1 MYKLLLVDDERFQR
15 AGIKFIIE
23 KYNLNL
29 DVVEADSGE
38 KAWEYL
44 QHNPVDILLTDIRMK
59 EMSGLQL
66 AENVRTL
73 NSSVKVIFMSAYSEF
88 EYAQRAIDLNVMK
101 YILKPVEV
109 SEFLKVFSQV
119 IEMCDQDKKAK
130 EQTNRMQRIYGKGIR
145 YEQQKIIS
153 QLVYGNNSGSID
165 HMIDLSTVMCFFSN
179 YDHFRMVILDCSERF
194 FDQIDEDFEQELSNH
209 MQRKFDMV
217 DLNEHQCL
225 LFMEAFEEESKSD
238 LEILGS
244 RLITWFNEQF
254 GKDLYMAF
262 SGMIHQASQIREAYN
277 EFEMLLESKFFYNK
291 GVVFFTGTVS
301 LNDQN
306 GMNVEKMLE
315 EINRDVDRKDYSAV
329 RVHFERLAIMLQANE
344 QVSSIYLKYICM
356 EIVKKLI
363 TSSPTRNSANFKKN
377 LELVYNTNK
386 LNDLIALMISLLEES
401 ESSGKEGEDSK
412 RKVIA
417 EVIRII
423 ETEYHRD
430 ISVEE
435 IAERVYLSPNYLSH
449 LFKKQEGVSII
460 KYITSIRMEKAKY
473 LLQNTHKKI
482 ADISEETGYRN
493 VAYFCSL
500 FKTYYGNAPTQF
512 REEFQV

>member
-29 DVVEADSGE
+29 DVAEVDSGE

-44 QHNPVDILLTDIRMK
+44 QHNHVDILLTDIRMK
-59 EMSGLQL
+59 ELSGLQL
-66 AENVRTL
+66 AEKVRTL
-73 NSSVKVIFMSAYSEF
+73 DSPIKVIFMSAYGEF
-88 EYAQRAIDLNVMK
+88 EYAQRAIDLNVIK

-119 IEMCDQDKKAK
+119 IELCDQEQEAK
-130 EQTNRMQRIYGKGIR
+130 DQNNRMQRIYGKGIR

-153 QLVYGNNSGSID
+153 QLVYGSYSDN
-165 HMIDLSTVMCFFSN
+165 MMDLSTLMCFFSS

-194 FDQIDEDFEQELSNH
+194 FDQIDEDFEQELSTR

-225 LFMEAFEEESKSD
+225 LFMEAFEEESKHD
-238 LEILGS
+238 LEALGS
-244 RLITWFNEQF
+244 RLIDWFNEQYS
-254 GKDLYMAF
+254 KDLYMVF

-277 EFEMLLESKFFYNK
+277 EFEMLLGSKFFYNQ

-301 LNDQN
+301 LDARNE
-306 GMNVEKMLE
+306 MNVEEMLE
-315 EINRDVDRKDYSAV
+315 IIKRDVERKDYSAV
-329 RVHFERLAIMLQANE
+329 RVHFERLAILLQANE

-363 TSSPTRNSANFKKN
+363 TSSSNRNSANFKEN
-377 LELVYNTNK
+377 LKLVYNTNK
-386 LNDLIALMISLLEES
+386 LNDLIRLMISMLEES
-401 ESSGKEGEDSK
+401 ESTGKDGDDSK

-417 EVIRII
+417 EVIHII
-423 ETEYHRD
+423 ETEYHQD

-460 KYITSIRMEKAKY
+460 KYITSVRMEKAKN
-473 LLQNTHKKI
+473 LLLTTHKKV
-482 ADISEETGYRN
+482 ADISVETGYRN

-500 FKTYYGNAPTQF
+500 FKTYYGNAPTQY
-512 REEFQV
+512 REESSI

>member
-23 KYNLNL
+23 KYKLNL
-29 DVVEADSGE
+29 DVIEAGSGE
-38 KAWEYL
+38 KAWSYL
-44 QHNPVDILLTDIRMK
+44 QNHHVDILLTDIRMK

-66 AENVRTL
+66 AERVRAL
-73 NSSVKVIFMSAYSEF
+73 DKRIKVIFMSAYGEF
-88 EYAQRAIDLNVMK
+88 EYAQQAIDLKAIK

-109 SEFLKVFSQV
+109 SEFLKVLSMV
-119 IEMCDQDKKAK
+119 IEICDH
-130 EQTNRMQRIYGKGIR
+130 EQRAREETDRMQRIYGKGIR
-145 YEQQKIIS
+145 YEQQKLIS
-153 QLVYGNNSGSID
+153 QLVHGHNSESID
-165 HMIDLSTVMCFFSN
+165 QMIDISTIMCFFSN

-194 FDQIDEDFEQELSNH
+194 FDQIDEDFERELSDQ
-209 MQRKFDMV
+209 MQRQIDMI

-238 LEILGS
+238 LEALGS
-244 RLITWFNEQF
+244 RLITWSYEQF
-254 GKDLYMAF
+254 GIDLYVAF
-262 SGMIHQASQIREAYN
+262 SGTIQQASQIREAYN
-277 EFEMLLESKFFYNK
+277 EFEMLLESKFFYNQ
-291 GVVFFTGTVS
+291 GVVFFTGAVS
-301 LNDQN
+301 LHDQEEI
-306 GMNVEKMLE
+306 NVEEMLQ

-329 RVHFERLAIMLQANE
+329 RVHFERLAILLQANE

-363 TSSPTRNSANFKKN
+363 TSSPNRNSANFKKN
-377 LELVYNTNK
+377 LELVYNTNR
-386 LNDLIALMISLLEES
+386 LNDLIALMISILEEN
-401 ESSGKEGEDSK
+401 ECSGKAGDDSK

-417 EVIRII
+417 EVIHMI
-423 ETEYHRD
+423 ETEYYRD

-449 LFKKQEGVSII
+449 LFKKQAGVSII
-460 KYITSIRMEKAKY
+460 KYITSVRMERAKD
-473 LLQNTHKKI
+473 LLQNTNKKI

-500 FKTYYGNAPTQF
+500 FKTYFGIAPTQF
-512 REEFQV
+512 REESKA